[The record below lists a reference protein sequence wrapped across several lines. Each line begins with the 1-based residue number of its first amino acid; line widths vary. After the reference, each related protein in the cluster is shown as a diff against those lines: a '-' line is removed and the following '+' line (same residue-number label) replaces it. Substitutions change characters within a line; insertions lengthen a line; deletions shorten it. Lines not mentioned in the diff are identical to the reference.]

1 MTRAHWWLVDKL
13 SWTLEPAERDAV
25 CGDLLE
31 AGETGGRALLNVLG
45 LVVRRQSGLWKNW
58 RPWATLVGLGAPL
71 GILLSVVSRRMAG
84 GTAIPIWM
92 YVNNWTMVYLESPGA
107 RSDLLNNFAGILKGY
122 LLLACWSWATGFML
136 GSLSRRTIS
145 VNGALFCLVVLFA
158 GLVQAPPP
166 AGFSD
171 PNAAVFSLMFYGVMF
186 PLIVQAV
193 LVLLPSFW
201 GMHQG
206 LRLATFPRQLR
217 MILWASAVV
226 TVVVL
231 AIRNWGWILCSVGE
245 FRACMEWTLEQGYS
259 RRAGVPPP
267 RQIPTLPL
275 TLVGPVGYIVAM
287 AVWRRWRG
295 KTASV

>member
-107 RSDLLNNFAGILKGY
+107 RSDLVNNFAGILKGY
-122 LLLACWSWATGFML
+122 LLLACWSWATGHARV
-136 GSLSRRTIS
+136 SLPPNHFSQRRPILPCRVVRGPGAGAATSRLLRPQRRR
-145 VNGALFCLVVLFA
+145 VFADVLRRDVPVDRA
-158 GLVQAPPP
+158 SRPGLA
-166 AGFSD
+166 
-171 PNAAVFSLMFYGVMF
+171 
-186 PLIVQAV
+186 PLILGNASGTPIGDV
-193 LVLLPSFW
+193 
-201 GMHQG
+201 
-206 LRLATFPRQLR
+206 PRQLR

-245 FRACMEWTLEQGYS
+245 FRACMQWTLEQGYS

-287 AVWRRWRG
+287 AVWRRRRG
-295 KTASV
+295 KTAPV